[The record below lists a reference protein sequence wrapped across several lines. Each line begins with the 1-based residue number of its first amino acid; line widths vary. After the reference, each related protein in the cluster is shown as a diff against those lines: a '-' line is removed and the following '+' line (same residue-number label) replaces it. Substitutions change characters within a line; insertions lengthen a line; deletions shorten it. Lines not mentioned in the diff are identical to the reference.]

1 MVTISDIGIL
11 AEKAGDKGRLEDYK
25 IAFSLFHL
33 NGDAAANKENGRI
46 KFWFS

>member
-11 AEKAGDKGRLEDYK
+11 TGKPGDRGRLEDYK

-33 NGDAAANKENGRI
+33 NGDAAANKKMEE
-46 KFWFS
+46 